1 MRKWKMLYLT
11 VVAAMLNL
19 LAQGQSNV
27 VDSDVAGGVMRS
39 NGKIYVVVAILLTI
53 LAGLI
58 FYVTRLDVK
67 ISKLEKEG

>member
-1 MRKWKMLYLT
+1 MRNWKMLYLPLAALFIQ
-11 VVAAMLNL
+11 VVAV
-19 LAQGQSNV
+19 AQNIAAGAEENV
-27 VDSDVAGGVMRS
+27 GLMRS

-58 FYVTRLDVK
+58 FYVARLDVK